1 MPPAPKEV
9 GTRSRGGGGA
19 GFAKGLYPP
28 QGLCVYGYTA
38 DYAYTYV
45 RLRLLGLKGDL
56 PSETEALD
64 YVNRL
69 APTSGAFLFVCFAG
83 LCYTLGRALG
93 NGLQVV
99 C

>member
-45 RLRLLGLKGDL
+45 TWRLLGLIGNL
-56 PSETEALD
+56 SSETK
-64 YVNRL
+64 
-69 APTSGAFLFVCFAG
+69 AFLFMCRTIGHSFGQGFGQLVCMWFAEGVEQG
-83 LCYTLGRALG
+83 LFY
-93 NGLQVV
+93 GLL
-99 C
+99 